1 MERFA
6 MMLRMRVAKFA
17 EAVRRARRAR
27 ADAAEWQRRCEILS
41 NVLADTLKQ
50 GNL

>member
-1 MERFA
+1 MKKYVK
-6 MMLRMRVAKFA
+6 MLKQTAAKIAGTVRHARQGRA
-17 EAVRRARRAR
+17 E
-27 ADAAEWQRRCEILS
+27 AAEWQRRCEILS